1 MDWQFSQMRNFPP
14 RVDSVLLLVRGVPGH
29 LTLQA
34 LHAQLTTLLPR
45 APPPHP
51 HRAGPAL
58 QPVGNLGAAVWQLDV
73 KPGGCVS

>member
-45 APPPHP
+45 APPHP
-51 HRAGPAL
+51 TLTGQDLHCSQWATWA
-58 QPVGNLGAAVWQLDV
+58 QLS
-73 KPGGCVS
+73 GS